1 MTRWADNC
9 NDYFKAVALR
19 DKKRRVAKLE
29 QEKEKQLHEEQ
40 AWNDAIC
47 VLDRKGKA
55 IDQMTADEMSKI
67 LLAYGVKKSHQGKNK
82 GEKKRKLEEFFSN
95 KKELKP
101 FKQWTDE
108 DEIKLT
114 KLKETDID
122 IKDTTLCRM
131 EEAKKLE
138 VKAILGRISEEERVD
153 CMRGVVGGGDNI
165 CGNVG

>member
-1 MTRWADNC
+1 
-9 NDYFKAVALR
+9 
-19 DKKRRVAKLE
+19 
-29 QEKEKQLHEEQ
+29 
-40 AWNDAIC
+40 
-47 VLDRKGKA
+47 
-55 IDQMTADEMSKI
+55 MTADEMSKI

-138 VKAILGRISEEERVD
+138 VKAILGRMSEREKVD
-153 CMRGVVGGGDNI
+153 CV
-165 CGNVG
+165 